1 MLKKTNLYNNP
12 YKMKTT
18 SFLFTLL
25 LTFDLVGQTGTINKP
40 APTEEKPILTEKPN
54 LPNTP
59 IPDKPNPPSEEV
71 KEALDEPLVDYK
83 LQLENQVAEN
93 DSLKKRISSL
103 EAKIDLMDSE
113 IELVAGMKK
122 EETRL
127 LSVISDLEG
136 KLATVKTEKNN
147 YFSKLTESNNQTIAL
162 QNKIN
167 ELESTIAGISNSATL
182 VFDGWSYIP
191 DVGWIFL
198 SDETFPY
205 FYVSKRGWAFFTIEQ
220 NEKLIFLFD
229 EQKWMTLKK

>member
-1 MLKKTNLYNNP
+1 
-12 YKMKTT
+12 MKITT
-18 SFLFTLL
+18 SLFTLL
-25 LTFDLVGQTGTINKP
+25 LTLNLVGQTGTIDKP
-40 APTEEKPILTEKPN
+40 APTEKKPILTEKPN

-59 IPDKPNPPSEEV
+59 IPDKPNPPSDEI
-71 KEALDEPLVDYK
+71 KDAIDEPLVDYK
-83 LQLENQVAEN
+83 LQLENQIVKN
-93 DSLKKRISSL
+93 DSLRKQISSL
-103 EAKIDLMDSE
+103 EAKIDLMNGE
-113 IELVAGMKK
+113 VELVAGMRK

-136 KLATVKTEKNN
+136 KLASAKNENNN

-167 ELESTIAGISNSATL
+167 ELESTIAGISKSATL

-220 NEKLIFLFD
+220 NEKLIYLFD
-229 EQKWMTLKK
+229 EEKWLTLKK